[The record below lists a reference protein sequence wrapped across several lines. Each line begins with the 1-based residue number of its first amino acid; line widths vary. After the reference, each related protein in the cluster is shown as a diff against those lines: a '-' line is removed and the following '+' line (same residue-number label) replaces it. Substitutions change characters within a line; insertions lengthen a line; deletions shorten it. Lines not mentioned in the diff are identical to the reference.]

1 MQLVVLAVDMSA
13 HNKIPKVTTNVAS
26 ARCASCD
33 RMYCSVDN
41 PDCPYYGCPR
51 LPHADAQPGDN
62 VPHMLQMAI
71 EFVGDGIVEV
81 DQKRFR
87 PGDASSE
94 SCNCLIDT
102 LRQVLHLQCDL
113 SGVRRHLM
121 TLFPDGPGVV
131 TPSNFLELELHWA
144 QVVDAL
150 AHHTGQS
157 CSSRD
162 LRVKCAGLSVRLHV

>member
-1 MQLVVLAVDMSA
+1 MQLFGLAVDMSA

-26 ARCASCD
+26 ARCAACD

-41 PDCPYYGCPR
+41 PDCLFYGRPR
-51 LPHADAQPGDN
+51 VPHADAQPGDN
-62 VPHMLQMAI
+62 VPHMQQTAI
-71 EFVGDGIVEV
+71 EIAGDGTVEV
-81 DQKRFR
+81 DEKRFR

-150 AHHTGQS
+150 AQQTGQS

-162 LRVKCAGLSVRLHV
+162 LTVKCAGLSVRLHV